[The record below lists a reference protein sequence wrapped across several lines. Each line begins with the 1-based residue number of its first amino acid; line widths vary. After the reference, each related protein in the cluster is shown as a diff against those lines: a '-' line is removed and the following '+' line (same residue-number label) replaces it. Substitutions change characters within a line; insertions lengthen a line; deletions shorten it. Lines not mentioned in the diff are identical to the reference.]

1 MIDLLRDNPAAEK
14 KLQYYTENYEP
25 LTTTAINAAELF
37 KGAYRARERKGE
49 VAKARSILEYL
60 ELLELS
66 LPVCETYGRLM
77 NELRSKGSL
86 IGDLDVLIASTA
98 ITHRQILVT
107 RNKAHFEKVQGLIV
121 ESW

>member
-1 MIDLLRDNPAAEK
+1 MIDLVRGSPAAEK
-14 KLQYYTENYEP
+14 KLEYYTENYEP
-25 LTTTAINAAELF
+25 LTTTAISAAELF
-37 KGAYRARERKGE
+37 KGAYRAKERKGE
-49 VAKARSILEYL
+49 LAKARSILEYL

-66 LPVCETYGRLM
+66 VPACETYGRLM
-77 NELRSKGSL
+77 NELRSRGML

-107 RNKAHFEKVQGLIV
+107 RNKAHFEKIPGLIV